1 MKRKLLIMLCIAAL
15 SMSFAACGDSSSS
28 STKEASSKSSS
39 ISSEVDESKSD
50 DISST
55 DSKNDSVEDPSSTED
70 YVKRPDPDSS
80 RDEPD
85 NEALSIVNKMN
96 DAIKNAKSTSMD
108 GTINMSVKMDINYNG
123 ESIKQSMVN
132 DTKIEA
138 LSVFNK
144 GAYTKTTSTI
154 DEGQGATTTT
164 ELKYIVEAEKSQY
177 VSTDNG
183 STWTKSAAE
192 NTALDGI
199 TNMFNKSDTFKNA
212 KVENT
217 ENGYKLT
224 IDLAEVK
231 EFTNSITS
239 NTNGL
244 SLTGNLII
252 EIDKDYLPISM
263 FMDNLKFDTS
273 ALESSILAQSDSS
286 NNSTVDID
294 MNIDFNIK
302 YKDWNN
308 IDENKVVPNDS
319 ITKSAIPGATVAAK

>member
-28 STKEASSKSSS
+28 STKEASS
-39 ISSEVDESKSD
+39 ISSEINESKSD
-50 DISST
+50 DTSLSK
-55 DSKNDSVEDPSSTED
+55 DSSVEDLSSTED

-80 RDEPD
+80 NDET
-85 NEALSIVNKMN
+85 NEALSIVNKMK

-212 KVENT
+212 KVEST

-273 ALESSILAQSDSS
+273 ALESQILAQSDSS
-286 NNSTVDID
+286 NNSVVDID

-308 IDENKVVPNDS
+308 IDESKVIPNDS